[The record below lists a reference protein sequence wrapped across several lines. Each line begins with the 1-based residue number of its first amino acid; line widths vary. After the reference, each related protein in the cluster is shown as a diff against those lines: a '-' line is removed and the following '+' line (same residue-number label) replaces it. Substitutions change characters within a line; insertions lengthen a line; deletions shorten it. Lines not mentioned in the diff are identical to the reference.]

1 LTALVAKPRFEGQ
14 KESKKQ
20 LGLIL
25 GIIGGFVTFVGIA
38 GLFILL
44 FLFILLIEFLPLHIQ
59 ESRINIYARSIVP
72 QLMRLPA
79 LGLPPYRY
87 FTIEE
92 IEDAKNNFD
101 PSNLIGERSQ
111 RQTAI

>member
-1 LTALVAKPRFEGQ
+1 
-14 KESKKQ
+14 
-20 LGLIL
+20 
-25 GIIGGFVTFVGIA
+25 
-38 GLFILL
+38 
-44 FLFILLIEFLPLHIQ
+44 
-59 ESRINIYARSIVP
+59 
-72 QLMRLPA
+72 MRLPA